1 MAVPPRFRARGR
13 VQVAGLVPERVGAIG
28 TVLDAKSLRV
38 SRGKQ
43 QLCLPKESH
52 RLLAVGVS
60 REILERVIL
69 G

>member
-1 MAVPPRFRARGR
+1 M
-13 VQVAGLVPERVGAIG
+13 AGLVPERVGAIG